1 MKYMNQL
8 SVVVCLP
15 IEGECPLHC
24 LNYDHQTFCALCE
37 CHSTTT
43 ASTKVEVTTAD
54 VTTRTPTTVA
64 ATEKSK

>member
-1 MKYMNQL
+1 MNPL

-37 CHSTTT
+37 CHSTPT
-43 ASTKVEVTTAD
+43 ASTMVEVTTAD
-54 VTTRTPTTVA
+54 ATRTPTTVA

>member
-1 MKYMNQL
+1 MKYMNPL
-8 SVVVCLP
+8 FVVVCLP

-43 ASTKVEVTTAD
+43 VSPKVKVSTSETTTTTPTAATTA
-54 VTTRTPTTVA
+54 
-64 ATEKSK
+64 KSK

>member
-1 MKYMNQL
+1 MKYMNPL

-24 LNYDHQTFCALCE
+24 LNYDHQTFCALCD
-37 CHSTTT
+37 CHST
-43 ASTKVEVTTAD
+43 TKVEVTTAD
-54 VTTRTPTTVA
+54 ATTRTPTTVL